1 MATKAGP
8 NTGRSSSKTSAA
20 RRRAPAKPVI
30 IDVEADKAAGAP
42 AKRAA
47 SASKGASAKNASA
60 KEAAAKAAS
69 PQPESSGLD
78 ETAARA
84 AGLSA
89 ADGAS
94 KAPSADTDNQS
105 ATAAAPDSAHSSPDE
120 TANPEA
126 VSALASDGSG
136 ASAGTPRAFVLAAAG
151 FIGALGALALL
162 FLAQTLGVVNA
173 PSGQLD
179 EQRSALLALEQQM
192 DQRFASLD
200 ADQPEPVQVD
210 LGPLEADVAELS
222 EELIQLSASVADD
235 AAPVDLDALL
245 IDALAPLDERIG
257 AIEAVIQ
264 SPAALLEGP
273 AESAGDAGLTID
285 PQELVQLGELIE
297 SASGEIAV
305 LRDDLGLLRSE
316 FETLSTTDNPNT
328 DQISALDDRLTQM
341 SSDMA
346 GRLETLS
353 VRVSELGDGMA
364 VMGEELSAFEQAPVA
379 VAPDQL
385 ARLGLALDGLAAA
398 RDSGGNLADALSAA
412 QAASAFDADLARTLA
427 PLSGLSA
434 VDALDDAG
442 LLARYD
448 DAAGAMLAA
457 APGAT
462 SEGGGLLDAL
472 GERARQMVTIRAPGD
487 AANATPDTVTGQ
499 IDQLG
504 SLVASR
510 QYEAASAAFDGLPD
524 AVKSA
529 GSDLQASLVARMNL
543 DNALTQARSGLLA
556 ALASSN
562 Q

>member
-1 MATKAGP
+1 MATKVGP
-8 NTGRSSSKTSAA
+8 NTGRSSGKTGAA

-30 IDVEADKAAGAP
+30 IDVEADQAAGAS
-42 AKRAA
+42 AKRTA

-126 VSALASDGSG
+126 VSAMTSDGSG

-162 FLAQTLGVVNA
+162 FLAQTLGLVNA

-210 LGPLEADVAELS
+210 LGPLEADVADLS

-264 SPAALLEGP
+264 SPALLEG
-273 AESAGDAGLTID
+273 AADSSGDGGLTID

-305 LRDDLGLLRSE
+305 LRDDLGLLRSD
-316 FETLSTTDNPNT
+316 FETLSTTDNLNT

-398 RDSGGNLADALSAA
+398 RDSGANLADALSAA

-457 APGAT
+457 APGAI

>member
-30 IDVEADKAAGAP
+30 IDVEADNAAGAS
-42 AKRAA
+42 AKRTA

-60 KEAAAKAAS
+60 KAAS
-69 PQPESSGLD
+69 PQPESSGLN

-89 ADGAS
+89 SDS
-94 KAPSADTDNQS
+94 APK
-105 ATAAAPDSAHSSPDE
+105 AAAPEPAQSSPDE

-126 VSALASDGSG
+126 VSAMTSDGSGGAAG

-162 FLAQTLGVVNA
+162 FLAQTLGLVNA

-210 LGPLEADVAELS
+210 LGPLEADVADLS

-264 SPAALLEGP
+264 SPALLEGA
-273 AESAGDAGLTID
+273 AENAGDAGLTID
-285 PQELVQLGELIE
+285 PQELLQLGELIE
-297 SASGEIAV
+297 TASGEIAI
-305 LRDDLGLLRSE
+305 LRDDLGLLRSDV
-316 FETLSTTDNPNT
+316 ETLSTTDNPNT

-398 RDSGGNLADALSAA
+398 RDSGGNLADALGAA

-427 PLSGLSA
+427 PLSGLSV
-434 VDALDDAG
+434 VDALDHAG

-529 GSDLQASLVARMNL
+529 GSDLQAALAARMNL

>member
-1 MATKAGP
+1 M
-8 NTGRSSSKTSAA
+8 
-20 RRRAPAKPVI
+20 
-30 IDVEADKAAGAP
+30 EADNAAGAS
-42 AKRAA
+42 AKRTA
-47 SASKGASAKNASA
+47 SASKGASAKNAS
-60 KEAAAKAAS
+60 AKAAS

-89 ADGAS
+89 SDRTP
-94 KAPSADTDNQS
+94 K
-105 ATAAAPDSAHSSPDE
+105 AAAPDSAQNSPDE

-126 VSALASDGSG
+126 VSAVTNDGSNGTAG

-162 FLAQTLGVVNA
+162 FLAQTLGLVNA

-210 LGPLEADVAELS
+210 LGPLEADVADLS

-264 SPAALLEGP
+264 SPALLEGA
-273 AESAGDAGLTID
+273 AENAGDAGLTID
-285 PQELVQLGELIE
+285 PQELLQLGELIE
-297 SASGEIAV
+297 SAYGEIAV
-305 LRDDLGLLRSE
+305 LRDDLGLLRSD

-328 DQISALDDRLTQM
+328 DQISTLDDRLTQM

-398 RDSGGNLADALSAA
+398 RDSGGNLADALGAA
-412 QAASAFDADLARTLA
+412 QAASAFDTDLTRTLA
-427 PLSGLSA
+427 PLSGLSV

-529 GSDLQASLVARMNL
+529 GSDLQAALAARMNL